1 MNKQSG
7 QYNFRVTKGPAKG
20 PSKECVAMTSQM
32 KTATTGEFSGETVL
46 GIATV
51 KLPMQHREEARRK
64 RKSGGKH
71 QMAACCACKKKRKKC
86 DGKYPRCSNCL
97 RLGHECTIIYP
108 PTGRE
113 IQRDYLERLETNV
126 RELEEKLQSGDWHKS
141 SSEACLSSSASES
154 PYEEPPYPARYPPTA
169 NKSKDLTQEVG
180 FISLGAAGEPCYI
193 GETSAYSIAKVISSS
208 INCFPLSVN
217 TFMDKTNASPIFELP
232 FKFPSLETASDLLVC
247 YKKSVHCQYPFLDW
261 PFIENC
267 FDLVVKK
274 KSHGHVPIFFI
285 FMIFAISSQIQDASN
300 SNAYSSYTKS
310 YYMKAFECVG
320 LVIESVNIYTVQ
332 AFLLMSVFAQKMP
345 DGVPGWQASG
355 LAIRT
360 AVVLGLHRKS
370 YHRKNQPVTNEQR
383 LLQDLKS
390 RIFWSA
396 YGIERINGLIL
407 GRPFSISDIDID
419 APFPLETPETR
430 VGCYVVKLRR
440 IQSSI
445 CTFIYKPIPLV
456 DQQEDVDATRVEI
469 LLELN
474 EWLSTFPYKDNAVS
488 TFETNNW
495 SLISYHNSVLLLL
508 RPIILEVAKLK
519 EESPKRH
526 LEWFKVF
533 TESASA
539 VCINYKNMHLK
550 RKLSYTWSAMH
561 CCFVSGISFLFC
573 LWLDRSL
580 KVLKWKRKSLV
591 YETIS
596 ACQTILYVL
605 AERWGSA
612 SIFRDSFE
620 RLSTIVK
627 TCIDSEN
634 DMEPHNTMNDILT
647 SGIFVDGSIGI
658 DSYLTGKQFKQK
670 FRHRGSIGGKTDG
683 LSMSTT
689 TSSLYTTATIATPA
703 TSAAAADTGR
713 EPMDSGSD
721 NLDSLWE
728 FLDTTG
734 DKYLR
739 DLFNEMED
747 SISMNG

>member
-1 MNKQSG
+1 MDKKSG
-7 QYNFRVTKGPAKG
+7 QYNFRLAKVPG
-20 PSKECVAMTSQM
+20 RGTEGTQIKMSDQVASKRSE
-32 KTATTGEFSGETVL
+32 TASVGTDEENQGMTVL
-46 GIATV
+46 
-51 KLPMQHREEARRK
+51 KLSAEKTSRYLHHYKDEVHRK

-71 QMAACCACKKKRKKC
+71 QMAACCSCKKKRKKC
-86 DGKYPRCSNCL
+86 DGKYPVCSNCL
-97 RLGHECTIIYP
+97 RLGQECTMIYP

-113 IQRDYLERLETNV
+113 IRRDYLEKLENSV
-126 RELEEKLQSGDWHKS
+126 KDLERKLERAEYQKGS
-141 SSEACLSSSASES
+141 SDVCLSSSSES
-154 PYEEPPYPARYPPTA
+154 PYEEPDSPARYPPTV

-193 GETSAYSIAKVISSS
+193 GETSAYSLAKVISSS
-208 INCFPLSVN
+208 LNCFPVSVN
-217 TFMDKTNASPIFELP
+217 TRMDRTNASPIFELP
-232 FKFPSLETASDLLVC
+232 FKFPSLETATELLMC
-247 YKKSVHCQYPFLDW
+247 YKKTVHCQYPFLDW
-261 PFIENC
+261 PFVENC
-267 FDLVVKK
+267 FELVVKEK
-274 KSHGHVPIFFI
+274 KHGNVPTFFI
-285 FMIFAISSQIQDASN
+285 FMIFAISSQIQDATSN
-300 SNAYSSYTKS
+300 SAYSSYTKS
-310 YYMKAFECVG
+310 YYLKAFECVG
-320 LVIESVNIYTVQ
+320 QVIESVNLYTVQ
-332 AFLLMSVFAQKMP
+332 AFLLMSVFSQKMP

-419 APFPLETPETR
+419 APFPLETPETK

-456 DQQEDVDATRVEI
+456 DKHEDVDATRVEI

-508 RPIILEVAKLK
+508 RPTILEVAKLK

-573 LWLDRSL
+573 IWLDRSL
-580 KVLKWKRKSLV
+580 KVLRWKRKSLV

-605 AERWGSA
+605 AERWESA

-627 TCIDSEN
+627 TCIDSADDPTDEQ
-634 DMEPHNTMNDILT
+634 HNSMNDILT
-647 SGIFVDGSIGI
+647 SGVFVDGSIGI

-670 FRHRGSIGGKTDG
+670 FRHRGSIGGETDG
-683 LSMSTT
+683 LSLTPTT
-689 TSSLYTTATIATPA
+689 TMASSS
-703 TSAAAADTGR
+703 SAFMGVDGI
-713 EPMDSGSD
+713 SD
-721 NLDSLWE
+721 GNLDSLWE

-747 SISMNG
+747 SINLNN